1 MTEKWKDGEMDR
13 HRDTQGD
20 GAMRWRNGETERQI
34 DREIERQRNSKMES
48 P

>member
-1 MTEKWKDGEMDR
+1 MER
-13 HRDTQGD
+13 HRDTEAERHRERERD

-34 DREIERQRNSKMES
+34 DREIERKRNSKMES